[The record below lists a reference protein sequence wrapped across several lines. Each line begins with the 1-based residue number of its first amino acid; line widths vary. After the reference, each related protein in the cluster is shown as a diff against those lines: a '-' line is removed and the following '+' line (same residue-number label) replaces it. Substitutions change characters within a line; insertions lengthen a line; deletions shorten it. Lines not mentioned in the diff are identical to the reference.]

1 MFCYS
6 LAWRFRCWI
15 FPVRIPAGRNL
26 PGELGRIGTATGE
39 EAIFAKGCFRSQVA
53 GWSPKT
59 EDRSRF
65 LMDCLALLDFV
76 SWSVNPQ
83 VVGSSPTRGA
93 ILVPKTL
100 RFRDFFVS
108 ILFILPKIFLF
119 YALLWFLKKLGFY
132 QLGRIRNSYKAYF
145 VWKTPKSAEYQW
157 FLDS

>member
-6 LAWRFRCWI
+6 LPWWFSDWI
-15 FPVRIPAGRNL
+15 FPASFPVRRNL
-26 PGELGRIGTATGE
+26 PGELGRIGRATGE
-39 EAIFAKGCFRSQVA
+39 EAIFAKDCFISRVA

-93 ILVPKTL
+93 MKKPLAKASGFFNEIRSFGTSEIAFGSEILL
-100 RFRDFFVS
+100 RNVKCASHIEER
-108 ILFILPKIFLF
+108 ILFHFLRKQKI
-119 YALLWFLKKLGFY
+119 
-132 QLGRIRNSYKAYF
+132 S
-145 VWKTPKSAEYQW
+145 
-157 FLDS
+157 